1 MKELQLN
8 LNLNLKKDNSMLD
21 KNVYFINN
29 NIIENNIKLSTKIRP
44 SILHS
49 ICSAFPVC
57 KRTLIELVL
66 NELFHEFVTKPDG
79 IIEDAKYG
87 ICIPTLYSVLLLTVC
102 HVHKLREYEEEWF
115 EEFLKNNKFSFLTPS
130 GCKTEVLFNL
140 LNVLACFG
148 SLKKRPANMQGVELV
163 LLRLGISFY
172 FSLCYIM
179 DYPFSTNRIIKAL
192 ISGAHE
198 WIHGSQYYNNN
209 HNDIDINNLINYK
222 NLDIK
227 ISNYCDNYNSNKN
240 SYFSRMNNTNNSN
253 KFALKKISLSNKKD
267 KILIQEN
274 TIKNLV
280 GIFDDFTIKLICK
293 YGYRPHC
300 INWND
305 ITLYIK
311 EMNDLALLNL
321 FKFTKNNSNFFDDN
335 FLNEFI
341 YLFNNITNEN
351 EKFSSL
357 TGTVSNKSLLGNKHT
372 DSSSDL
378 FNYVSNNNNCN
389 SLNEFKKIMN
399 KDTYRESN
407 NGECSEKYGFSNNIS
422 NLKNDKFLLYEFQD
436 SDDQSDNYD
445 EYCIDNAFNQEF
457 IEKLYLSSHNKNN
470 ALNAISSKIK
480 EMTSSKPA
488 KLFSLNKLTKKQLN
502 KFQVKNSTSSYIIK
516 SNKIDNISKT
526 KSHIDAANNEAD
538 VIYRANR
545 DIVPKTFVKKPSWF
559 GFSKLSDQLTT
570 KQNNQNIAFKR
581 TTINSLLNYITH
593 KQQIYESEDN
603 EDPLNV
609 L

>member
-1 MKELQLN
+1 MKDLQLN
-8 LNLNLKKDNSMLD
+8 LNLNPKKDNVMFD
-21 KNVYFINN
+21 KDVYFINN

-102 HVHKLREYEEEWF
+102 HVHKLKEYEEEWF

-209 HNDIDINNLINYK
+209 HNDIDNL
-222 NLDIK
+222 K
-227 ISNYCDNYNSNKN
+227 ISNYFDNYNSSKN
-240 SYFSRMNNTNNSN
+240 VYFSQMNNTNNSN
-253 KFALKKISLSNKKD
+253 KFGLKKISSSNKKD

-280 GIFDDFTIKLICK
+280 DIFDDFTIKLICK

-341 YLFNNITNEN
+341 YLFNNITSEN
-351 EKFSSL
+351 GKFSSL
-357 TGTVSNKSLLGNKHT
+357 TEIVGNKNLLGNKHT
-372 DSSSDL
+372 ESSSDF
-378 FNYVSNNNNCN
+378 FNYVSNNNNCS
-389 SLNEFKKIMN
+389 SLNEFKKIMY
-399 KDTYRESN
+399 KDTYTYMESN
-407 NGECSEKYGFSNNIS
+407 NGECSEKYSFSNF
-422 NLKNDKFLLYEFQD
+422 KNDKFLLSEFQD

-445 EYCIDNAFNQEF
+445 DYCIDNAFNQEF

-480 EMTSSKPA
+480 EMTSSKSA
-488 KLFSLNKLTKKQLN
+488 KIFSLNKLAKKQLN

-516 SNKIDNISKT
+516 SNKIDNMSKT
-526 KSHIDAANNEAD
+526 KPHIDTVNNDAD
-538 VIYRANR
+538 VIYRENR
-545 DIVPKTFVKKPSWF
+545 DVVPKTFVKKPSWF
-559 GFSKLSDQLTT
+559 GFSKISDQLTT
-570 KQNNQNIAFKR
+570 RQNNQNIAFKR